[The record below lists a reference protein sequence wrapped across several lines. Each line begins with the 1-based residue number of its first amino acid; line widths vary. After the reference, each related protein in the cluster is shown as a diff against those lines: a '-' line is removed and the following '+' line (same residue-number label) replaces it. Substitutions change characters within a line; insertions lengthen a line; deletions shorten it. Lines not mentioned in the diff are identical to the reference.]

1 MAGATLLTADD
12 EVVERPSDCE
22 TLRVELLV
30 EPLLTERLE
39 LLPLTLRLELLPVLL
54 PTERLE
60 LVPATLRLELELLLP
75 TLRLDAD
82 TLRLKEVPATLLSG
96 VALVVTDLEATE
108 LEPELTLRLLLEP
121 NAAVLPDTVRLRFL
135 SQPPPFTLR
144 LGV

>member
-1 MAGATLLTADD
+1 MAGVTLLTADD

-22 TLRVELLV
+22 TLRVELLA

-39 LLPLTLRLELLPVLL
+39 LLPLTLRLELELLL
-54 PTERLE
+54 P
-60 LVPATLRLELELLLP
+60 TLRLELELLLP

-82 TLRLKEVPATLLSG
+82 TLRLEEVPVTLLSG
-96 VALVVTDLEATE
+96 VALVVTDLEATGFE
-108 LEPELTLRLLLEP
+108 AELTLRLLLEP
-121 NAAVLPDTVRLRFL
+121 NAAVLPDAVRLRFL